1 MATIDEAVELL
12 ARHGASAK
20 LLAGGQSLLPAL
32 NMRLMSPDLLIDIG
46 GLANLRGIHIN
57 GDAISIGAL
66 TRHADLFA
74 SPAIAL
80 RPPSRQDHRVSFP

>member
-1 MATIDEAVELL
+1 VATIDEAVELL

-57 GDAISIGAL
+57 GDATSIGAL